1 VSSRTIRIDCYISI
15 LKILGTIVSC
25 ANVIE
30 SNLQIF
36 SLAGS
41 QTPSSAFGNTG
52 IGQSGFGGQQR
63 GGSRVAS
70 YTATTEAD
78 SGTSGQ
84 TAKLESISAMPVYKD
99 KSHEEL
105 RWEDYQLGDKGIFLT
120 IINICIILL
129 AFIAV

>member
-1 VSSRTIRIDCYISI
+1 M
-15 LKILGTIVSC
+15 
-25 ANVIE
+25 NVIFT
-30 SNLQIF
+30 F

-41 QTPSSAFGNTG
+41 QTPTSTFGNTG
-52 IGQSGFGGQQR
+52 GQSGFGGQQR

-84 TAKLESISAMPVYKD
+84 TAKLESISAMPIYKD

-105 RWEDYQLGDKGIFLT
+105 RWEDYQLGDKGFLIFYFL
-120 IINICIILL
+120 NHLFL
-129 AFIAV
+129 F